1 MGYGKWITGALGWAL
16 GGPIGGII
24 GFAVGSLFDIEGK
37 QVEGHSYGQSYASSP
52 RAYTN
57 AEERNSFLVSL
68 LVLSSAV
75 MKADGRIMKS
85 ELDYVKRFI
94 IQNFGQEASVEATRI
109 LKDLLEK
116 EVDINAVCSQI
127 QRYMNPEA
135 RIQLLHYLTG
145 IAQADGTVST
155 PELELLRHIS
165 ATLGISRDES
175 ESIFAM
181 FDKGIDAAYQVLE
194 IDKNATD
201 EEVKKAYR
209 RLAVKHHPDKVSNL
223 GHDVQKA
230 AEERFKSISEAYEK
244 IKKDR
249 GIV

>member
-24 GFAVGSLFDIEGK
+24 GFAIGSIFEKGK
-37 QVEGHSYGQSYASSP
+37 QSEQYQQQEQYAGRSYSNIEQ
-52 RAYTN
+52 
-57 AEERNSFLVSL
+57 RNSFLVSL

-75 MKADGRIMKS
+75 MKADGRIMQS
-85 ELDYVKRFI
+85 ELEYVKRFI
-94 IQNFGQEASVEATRI
+94 RQNFGEDAEREASLFLR
-109 LKDLLEK
+109 DLLK
-116 EVDINAVCSQI
+116 KDVDINAVGLQI
-127 QRYMNPEA
+127 RNYMNYEA

-145 IAQADGTVST
+145 IAQADGSVSSS
-155 PELELLRHIS
+155 ELDVLKTIS
-165 ATLGISRDES
+165 AALGISREES

-181 FDKGIDAAYQVLE
+181 FDNGLEAAYKVLE

-201 EEVKKAYR
+201 DEVKKAYR
-209 RLAVKHHPDKVSNL
+209 RLAAKHHPDKVSNL
-223 GHDVQKA
+223 GSDVQKA

-244 IKKDR
+244 IKKYR

>member
-16 GGPIGGII
+16 GGPIGGIL
-24 GFAVGSLFDIEGK
+24 GFAVGSIFDKGREYSQTQQEHISGRVYSDTE
-37 QVEGHSYGQSYASSP
+37 Q
-52 RAYTN
+52 
-57 AEERNSFLVSL
+57 RNSFLVSL

-85 ELDYVKRFI
+85 ELDYVRRFI
-94 IQNFGQEASVEATRI
+94 SQSFGEDAAREASVLLR
-109 LKDLLEK
+109 DLLK
-116 EVDINAVCSQI
+116 KDVDLNAVGFQI

-155 PELELLRHIS
+155 PELEVLRRIS

-194 IDKNATD
+194 IEKSASD
-201 EEVKKAYR
+201 EEVKKAYK

-223 GHDVQKA
+223 GPDVQRA